1 MSPDKSQTATPSIPA
16 CFANAALRFSDSGSS
31 YVTTWFVY
39 GDTKNGVLEQE
50 SQKRVNPAIPDECGS
65 AVLVELLAFA
75 GDESALSE
83 EGGELDLGAAG
94 VAVRVFER
102 DDRLW
107 RRCCLGVVLRGCL
120 GVRAS
125 AGIQALLQRR
135 PAGGVEV
142 AVRGDTED
150 DLVEG
155 EFRARPCFDARG
167 SA

>member
-1 MSPDKSQTATPSIPA
+1 MLCERSLEVQR
-16 CFANAALRFSDSGSS
+16 LRVIVRDDLVRIRR
-31 YVTTWFVY
+31 Y
-39 GDTKNGVLEQE
+39 
-50 SQKRVNPAIPDECGS
+50 QKRGARAGIPETREPAVADECGP
-65 AVLVELLAFA
+65 AGTGRTAGVR

-94 VAVRVFER
+94 VAVRVFEH